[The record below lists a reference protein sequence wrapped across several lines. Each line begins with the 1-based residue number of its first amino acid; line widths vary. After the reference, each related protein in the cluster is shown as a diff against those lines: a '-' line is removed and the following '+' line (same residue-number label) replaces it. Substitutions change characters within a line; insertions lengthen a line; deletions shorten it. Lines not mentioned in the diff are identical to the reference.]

1 MEKDHRIENH
11 AGVLICLD
19 DDEKARSSGVLGIV
33 TEVASFSNKRP
44 NIEGRLKPVW

>member
-19 DDEKARSSGVLGIV
+19 DGEKARSSGVLGIV